1 MNNTIKIADHY
12 ATVNFDPEIEMF
24 RGEFIGL
31 RGGAEFYA
39 TSVQELHRE
48 GEISLR
54 VFLEA
59 CKEEGIEPYKS
70 YSGKISARLGPKR
83 HEALEHI
90 AAAHGE
96 SINHLINEGADL
108 IIQRYA

>member
-1 MNNTIKIADHY
+1 MKINGHA
-12 ATVNFDPEIEMF
+12 ATVAFDPEIEMF

-39 TSVQELHRE
+39 TSVQDLHRE

-54 VFLEA
+54 VFLDA
-59 CKEEGIEPYKS
+59 CKEEGIEPYKA
-70 YSGKISARLGPKR
+70 YSGKVSARLGAER
-83 HEALEHI
+83 HQALEQI

-108 IIQRYA
+108 VIQRYA